1 MNDHIQD
8 FIHYLTVERGLAN
21 NTIVSY
27 ERDLKSY
34 KQFLNE
40 KLNIQEVQN
49 IQRYHILQYLH
60 FLKDQGKSS
69 KTIARHIASIRAF
82 HQFLLREK
90 AADEDPSVHIETPQI
105 ERKLPKV
112 LSLEEVER
120 LLETPELTSPIGYRD
135 KAMLELLYATGI
147 RVSEMVYLNLS
158 DVHLIMGFIR
168 CYGKGKKER
177 LVPIG
182 EKATKALEEYLEKGR
197 PKLVRQKHKT
207 DALFLNHHG
216 KRISRQGFWKNL
228 KSIAVKA
235 GIQKE
240 LTPHTLRHSFATHLL
255 ENGAD
260 LRAVQEM
267 LGHADISTTQI
278 YTHVT
283 KTRLKDVY
291 KMYHPRA

>member
-147 RVSEMVYLNLS
+147 RVSEMVHLNLS

-168 CYGKGKKER
+168 CYGKGKKNGSFR
-177 LVPIG
+177 
-182 EKATKALEEYLEKGR
+182 LEK
-197 PKLVRQKHKT
+197 KQQKRWR
-207 DALFLNHHG
+207 NIW
-216 KRISRQGFWKNL
+216 KR
-228 KSIAVKA
+228 A
-235 GIQKE
+235 GQS
-240 LTPHTLRHSFATHLL
+240 L
-255 ENGAD
+255 
-260 LRAVQEM
+260 
-267 LGHADISTTQI
+267 
-278 YTHVT
+278 
-283 KTRLKDVY
+283 
-291 KMYHPRA
+291 

>member
-147 RVSEMVYLNLS
+147 RVSEMVHLNLS

-168 CYGKGKKER
+168 CYGKGKKR
-177 LVPIG
+177 TARSDWRKSNKSAGGIFGKGPA
-182 EKATKALEEYLEKGR
+182 KAC
-197 PKLVRQKHKT
+197 KT
-207 DALFLNHHG
+207 EA
-216 KRISRQGFWKNL
+216 
-228 KSIAVKA
+228 
-235 GIQKE
+235 
-240 LTPHTLRHSFATHLL
+240 
-255 ENGAD
+255 
-260 LRAVQEM
+260 
-267 LGHADISTTQI
+267 
-278 YTHVT
+278 
-283 KTRLKDVY
+283 
-291 KMYHPRA
+291 